1 MNINKR
7 LLTISRRRII
17 AFIIFVLA
25 FVLTEIGRD
34 IYRPYIYA
42 NDINDFGIANT
53 IGNLLGA
60 ITIMFLTIAVGNSD
74 YREGLLV
81 IAIVTIGLI
90 LYEFSQPLLA
100 GSTFDF
106 EDIIATLFGG
116 IISLAVHRMLPRG
129 IESSSISSP

>member
-7 LLTISRRRII
+7 LLTVSRRRII

-53 IGNLLGA
+53 IGNFLGA
-60 ITIMFLTIAVGNSD
+60 ITIVFLTIAVGNSN

-116 IISLAVHRMLPRG
+116 IISLTVHRMLPRG
-129 IESSSISSP
+129 IGSSSISSP